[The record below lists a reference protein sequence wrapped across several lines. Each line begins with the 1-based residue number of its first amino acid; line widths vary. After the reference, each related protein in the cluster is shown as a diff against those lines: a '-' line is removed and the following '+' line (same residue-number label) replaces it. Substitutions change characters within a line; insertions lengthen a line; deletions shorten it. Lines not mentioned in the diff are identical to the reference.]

1 MKYLIS
7 ISLLILIIIIS
18 CSKKSTDNNSSVNKY
33 CWQLVDFNGNNL
45 EMVCNKTESELVT
58 DYQSGVYGTNFTSCN
73 YYKVDGPKNSWM
85 INNTFYKSL
94 YTDQA
99 RLMAHC
105 FNNNTT
111 PIQVDSNYCKIW
123 YTKEIIT
130 FKPNQ
135 STYYSGIRSQYY
147 CADSLKTIYQG
158 RKIVLRDVTDS
169 LIVLEFS
176 SDGMHW

>member
-7 ISLLILIIIIS
+7 ISILILIVIIS
-18 CSKKSTDNNSSVNKY
+18 CSKSANDKY
-33 CWQLVDFNGNNL
+33 CWQIVDFNGNNI
-45 EMVCNKTESELVT
+45 EMICDKTEAELINCV
-58 DYQSGVYGTNFTSCN
+58 DNGTCGNATIIGTLGSCN
-73 YYKVDGPKNSWM
+73 YYKIDGAKYSWM
-85 INNTFYKSL
+85 INDKFYKSL
-94 YTDQA
+94 YADQA

-105 FNNNTT
+105 YGNNTT
-111 PIQVDSNYCKIW
+111 PLQVDSNYCKKW
-123 YTKEIIT
+123 YTRKIIT

-135 STYYSGIRSQYY
+135 STTYSGISSQDY